1 MAATTPGKME
11 PMACAIPVRKKTRK
25 ARAPAASARRR
36 LITDAAPRV
45 AVPGIEPGRVLP
57 RWILS
62 PLRLPVPPDGLQR
75 RVLSTPARRGKIRAG
90 SRVDLC
96 SQSDAFA
103 QCRMRM
109 NRAPDVL
116 RIGSHLDGQA
126 DLRDQLAGI
135 QSDDASADGPPGR
148 LVEQQLDE
156 AVLAPVGDRP
166 AARGPGEHRL
176 AIGFPALLQLVLGCA
191 RPGDLRIRVRHGG
204 DLAGIE
210 GRL

>member
-1 MAATTPGKME
+1 MRNPT
-11 PMACAIPVRKKTRK
+11 
-25 ARAPAASARRR
+25 APAASDRRR
-36 LITDAAPRV
+36 LITEAALQKV

-62 PLRLPVPPDGLQR
+62 PLRLPVPPDGLER

-90 SRVDLC
+90 ARVNLC
-96 SQSDAFA
+96 RQSDAFP
-103 QCRMRM
+103 QRRMRM

-126 DLRDQLAGI
+126 DLRDQLSGI
-135 QSDDASADGPPGR
+135 QSDDPSPDGLPGR

-166 AARGPGEHRL
+166 ATRRPREHRL
-176 AIGFPALLQLVLGCA
+176 AIGFSALFQLGEA
-191 RPGDLRIRVRHGG
+191 YGK
-204 DLAGIE
+204 
-210 GRL
+210 